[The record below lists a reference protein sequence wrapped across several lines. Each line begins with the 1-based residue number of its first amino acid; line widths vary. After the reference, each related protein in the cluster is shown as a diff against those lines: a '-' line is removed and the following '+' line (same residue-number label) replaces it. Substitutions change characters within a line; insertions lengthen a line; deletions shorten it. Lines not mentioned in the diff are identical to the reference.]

1 MYFYIL
7 VSPSTSTST
16 AFFRSEHF
24 FCRRQKKKRFPS
36 QKTSSRAVIHD
47 KQSSSRIGS
56 LCNRGDVCVC
66 VWRAI
71 LVVYLSVYIA
81 AAAVIVVV
89 ALPISVVF
97 CLCSLMCTSTMAIWW
112 LSSSAATPHGYIPY
126 NSSTKWMKQCFSVGV
141 CVCVW
146 SCAIALCNTWNQKPQ
161 T

>member
-24 FCRRQKKKRFPS
+24 FCRRQKKKKRFPS
-36 QKTSSRAVIHD
+36 RKTSSRAVIHD

-56 LCNRGDVCVC
+56 LCKLGDVC

-71 LVVYLSVYIA
+71 LVVYLLVYIV
-81 AAAVIVVV
+81 AAVIV

-126 NSSTKWMKQCFSVGV
+126 NSSIKWMKQCFSVG
-141 CVCVW
+141 VCVW